1 MAAVNVSVVLPPPG
15 DLIVRDITCESTIL
29 SGQMLHATWN
39 IQNIGDHDMAGNGLR
54 TLVYISADTLFDAN
68 DRLLGNVTEAIN
80 LPIDQMTPQNATGRI
95 SGLRPGEYYL
105 LVKTDVTNA
114 FNEADDDNNMGH
126 SAVPFTVTI
135 RQLPFNTDVADTLA
149 NDEVSDFMLLVEDN
163 VNQTVRI
170 RLTPADSIPGA
181 VNMIYVTYNDMVD
194 NQHYTYSTVGQFTAS
209 SEVYIPATMP
219 GYYGVAV
226 YGSNPAG
233 NTQNVV
239 IRADILPFEL
249 NAVNADHGG
258 NTGEV
263 TVELTGSRFRPG
275 MTVTLRDGGEEIIAD
290 TLIYVNYY
298 QCFATFDLTGR
309 TPGVYDV
316 SALNNCEGEAVLTD
330 GFTIED
336 GTPSGLSY
344 NLVFPSSPRPNRNIV
359 MMLEFGNT
367 GNVDLHNQVL
377 EITSIGGCP
386 IALTPEGTTQ
396 GQTVLQVPL
405 SIDGEPEG
413 LLRPGSYGN
422 INIYGFTS
430 GALLFTIKPID
441 E

>member
-1 MAAVNVSVVLPPPG
+1 
-15 DLIVRDITCESTIL
+15 
-29 SGQMLHATWN
+29 
-39 IQNIGDHDMAGNGLR
+39 
-54 TLVYISADTLFDAN
+54 
-68 DRLLGNVTEAIN
+68 
-80 LPIDQMTPQNATGRI
+80 
-95 SGLRPGEYYL
+95 
-105 LVKTDVTNA
+105 
-114 FNEADDDNNMGH
+114 
-126 SAVPFTVTI
+126 
-135 RQLPFNTDVADTLA
+135 
-149 NDEVSDFMLLVEDN
+149 
-163 VNQTVRI
+163 
-170 RLTPADSIPGA
+170 
-181 VNMIYVTYNDMVD
+181 MIYVTYNDMGD

-233 NTQNVV
+233 NTQNMV

-367 GNVDLHNQVL
+367 GNVDLHDQVL